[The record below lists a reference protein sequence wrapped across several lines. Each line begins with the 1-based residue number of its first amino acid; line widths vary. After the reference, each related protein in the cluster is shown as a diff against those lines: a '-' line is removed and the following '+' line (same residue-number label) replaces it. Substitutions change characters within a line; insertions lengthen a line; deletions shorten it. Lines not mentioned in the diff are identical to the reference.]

1 MSARPPRHQAAVPEG
16 EHADM
21 ALRIAQL
28 SSEVVPFSKTG
39 GLADVLGA
47 LPPALAAL
55 GHRVCVVTP
64 AHRVSLRDPV
74 PGERTGEVSALGI
87 RAAVYRSAHRGAD
100 VLLLDAPQ
108 LYVRPALYALPDGD
122 FPDNAVRFAFFAR
135 AALAAVA
142 AWGGADVIHAHDWQA
157 ALAPLLLRT
166 DDEVRRGL
174 RRASSVL
181 TVHNLAYQ
189 GVFPP
194 WVLGPC
200 GLPAGLFTIDSLE
213 FYGQVSFLK
222 GGLVAA
228 DAITTVSPTYA
239 REIVTPEFGCRL
251 EGVLSAR
258 SAVLS
263 GIVNGLDLEI
273 WDPARDAA
281 LPRTFEPATVAAGK
295 AAAREALGREL
306 ALEPLD
312 APLAGMVS
320 RLAEQKGADVV
331 AGVLDEIVALGYNLV
346 VLGTGERRYEETM
359 AAAERAHPGRI
370 RVLLK
375 FDERL
380 AHLIYAASD
389 VFLMPSRYE
398 PCGLGQMIAMR
409 YGTLPVVH
417 RTGGLADTVTDAAQ
431 PDGTGFVHDELTP
444 EALVAALARARRTI
458 ADPARLAALRRR
470 AMARDFS
477 WDASARQYVELYR
490 KLLA

>member
-1 MSARPPRHQAAVPEG
+1 
-16 EHADM
+16 M

-28 SSEVVPFSKTG
+28 SSEVVPFAKTG

-64 AHRVSLRDPV
+64 AHRPSLRDPV
-74 PGERTGEVSALGI
+74 PGKPAGEVAALGM
-87 RAAVYRSAHRGAD
+87 RASVYRVEHRGVD
-100 VLLLDAPQ
+100 VLLLDSPQ
-108 LYVRPALYALPDGD
+108 LYARPALYSLPDGD
-122 FPDNAVRFAFFAR
+122 FPDNPIRFAFFAR

-142 AWGGADVIHAHDWQA
+142 AWGGADVVHAHDWQA
-157 ALAPLLLRT
+157 ALAPLLLRS
-166 DDEVRRGL
+166 DDAVRRRL
-174 RRASSVL
+174 RRACSLL
-181 TVHNLAYQ
+181 TIHNLAYQ
-189 GVFPP
+189 GAFPP
-194 WVLGPC
+194 WVLAAC
-200 GLPAGLFTIDSLE
+200 DLPPGLFTIEGLE
-213 FYGQVSFLK
+213 FYGKVSFLK
-222 GGLVAA
+222 GGLVSA

-239 REIVTPEFGCRL
+239 REILTPEFGCGL
-251 EGVLSAR
+251 EGVLAAR
-258 SAVLS
+258 SSVLS

-273 WDPARDAA
+273 WDPATDASLPAPFTAATVEAGKGAARAA
-281 LPRTFEPATVAAGK
+281 LAAELGLDPAG
-295 AAAREALGREL
+295 
-306 ALEPLD
+306 

-320 RLAEQKGADVV
+320 RLAEQKGADVL
-331 AGVLDEIVALGYNLV
+331 AAALDEIVALGYNLV

-359 AAAERAHPGRI
+359 AAAEQAHPGRI

-409 YGTLPVVH
+409 YGSLPVVH
-417 RTGGLADTVTDAAQ
+417 RTGGLADTVTDAA
-431 PDGTGFVHDELTP
+431 DAEGTGFVHDELTP
-444 EALVAALARARRTI
+444 AALVEALERARAAI
-458 ADPARLAALRRR
+458 ADPEALAALRRR

>member
-1 MSARPPRHQAAVPEG
+1 
-16 EHADM
+16 M

-28 SSEVVPFSKTG
+28 SSEVVPFAKTG

-64 AHRVSLRDPV
+64 AHRTSLRDPV
-74 PGERTGEVSALGI
+74 PGERAGEVSALGI
-87 RAAVYRSAHRGAD
+87 RATVYRSEHRGAD
-100 VLLLDAPQ
+100 VLLLDSPQ
-108 LYVRPALYALPDGD
+108 LYVRPALYSLPDGD

-135 AALAAVA
+135 AALQAVA
-142 AWGGADVIHAHDWQA
+142 AWGGADVVHAHDWQA

-166 DDEVRRGL
+166 DDEVRREL
-174 RRASSVL
+174 ARARSVL

-189 GVFPP
+189 GLFAP

-200 GLPAGLFTIDSLE
+200 GLPTSLFTLDGLE
-213 FYGQVSFLK
+213 FYGMVSFLK
-222 GGLVAA
+222 GGLVSA

-239 REIVTPEFGCRL
+239 REILTPEFGNRL
-251 EGVLSAR
+251 EGVLAAR
-258 SAVLS
+258 AAVLS

-273 WDPARDAA
+273 WDPASDQA
-281 LPRTFEPATVAAGK
+281 LPQTFNSASVAAGK
-295 AAAREALGREL
+295 AVTRAALARELDLDPA
-306 ALEPLD
+306 D

-320 RLAEQKGADVV
+320 RLAEQKGADVL
-331 AGVLDEIVALGYNLV
+331 AAALDDIVELGFNLV

-359 AAAERAHPGRI
+359 SAAERAHPGRI

-375 FDERL
+375 FDEHL

-417 RTGGLADTVTDAAQ
+417 RTGGLADTVTDAAR
-431 PDGTGFVHDELTP
+431 PEGTGFVHTELTP
-444 EALVAALARARRTI
+444 AALVAALARARRAV
-458 ADPARLAALRRR
+458 ADPAKLSALRRR